1 MIDAKKYLI
10 MIAAFCCTPALTW
23 AMPMPGDIVINEI
36 MQNPSVV
43 FDSQGEWFEIFN
55 TTNSAID
62 INGWTI
68 QDEDLDSHEINNGGS
83 LIIYALGYLVLG
95 RNADFATNGGVV
107 VDYQYSGIILANG
120 EDELTLLDGL
130 LAIDHVAWD
139 DGNTFPDPTGAS
151 MELINPLLDNSLGV
165 NWVEA
170 PAQFGIG
177 DSSTPGA
184 INSVYA
190 ATPVPEP
197 TNILLLGLGLVG
209 WGLKRN
215 SQTAS

>member
-1 MIDAKKYLI
+1 MINPKKYLFL
-10 MIAAFCCTPALTW
+10 IAAFCCAPALTR

-36 MQNPSVV
+36 MQNPSAVA
-43 FDSQGEWFEIFN
+43 DYKGEWFEIFN

-68 QDEDLDSHEINNGGS
+68 SDDGSDSHIINNGGS
-83 LIIYALGYLVLG
+83 LIISALGYLVLG
-95 RNADFATNGGVV
+95 RNAVFATNGGVF
-107 VDYQYSGIILANG
+107 VDYQYSGIILGNVD
-120 EDELTLLDGL
+120 DELTLLDGL
-130 LAIDHVAWD
+130 LEIDHVAWD

-151 MELINPLLDNSLGV
+151 MELINPFLDNSLGV

-184 INSVYA
+184 INSVYK
-190 ATPVPEP
+190 ATQVPEP
-197 TNILLLGLGLVG
+197 SNILLLGLGLVG

-215 SQTAS
+215 FQPPR